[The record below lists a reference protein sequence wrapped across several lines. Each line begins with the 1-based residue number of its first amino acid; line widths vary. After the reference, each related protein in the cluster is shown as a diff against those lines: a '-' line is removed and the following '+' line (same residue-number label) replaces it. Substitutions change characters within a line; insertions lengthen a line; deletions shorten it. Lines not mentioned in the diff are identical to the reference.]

1 MGTEERGDQPLPLSS
16 QPNDLSI
23 DEGAGPT
30 AGATH
35 PLPVSIYVHCSYRY
49 RYMYMYMYMYIYMT
63 NHSYKHRK
71 KGKVKKRKKETNKH
85 ITCTGNILYTQTTA
99 SLA

>member
-1 MGTEERGDQPLPLSS
+1 MCDPPPGGEGVGTEGRGDQPLPLSS

-35 PLPVSIYVHCSYRY
+35 PLPVSTLQLQVHAC
-49 RYMYMYMYMYIYMT
+49 
-63 NHSYKHRK
+63 
-71 KGKVKKRKKETNKH
+71 
-85 ITCTGNILYTQTTA
+85 TCTFT
-99 SLA
+99 